1 MGGEESPRSAAHA
14 EGGQQGPE
22 LEGPV
27 GTPLWGADSW
37 PGPAAL
43 WAALLGWRA
52 SRGPLGWGAAE
63 RQHPGVG
70 WGSQRRAVLCPSA
83 PALVGG
89 PAGQAGP
96 ASWAGSLRVKA
107 SAPSRSPSGP
117 FFHLTPET
125 QRLSAEGPGTASGP
139 GAGVGVGVVGAP
151 PSLSTPG
158 GGVGVPPSLGED
170 RPASRPPWGRGCPFF
185 ALQGPAQAEREAPGL
200 TVWRTPQTSPCSG
213 APIPAPRRR
222 VPGRPST
229 RPTRPLQQRWGEPGP
244 AQHPWKSR
252 PPWGCG
258 SVSRVTQAPRWSS
271 PWGPPGG
278 GFVRLPLTPHPVPSA
293 AGHTPS
299 TPRPPRCPGPL
310 WSPGEG
316 PVGAG
321 LGAPLPPRPKPPA
334 PPPPASCLAPH
345 RAPGVLGTSPPSS
358 PRALSS

>member
-1 MGGEESPRSAAHA
+1 MPKAAGTPVHPIPPVCSLCVVLVPAPGPTGSYPGRPQTFQLVQRAEAGPQSCRAHPISSGPEVCCPPRRPTGMGGEESPRSAAHA

-70 WGSQRRAVLCPSA
+70 WGSQRQAVLCPSA

-125 QRLSAEGPGTASGP
+125 QRLLAEGPGTASGP

-158 GGVGVPPSLGED
+158 GGCG
-170 RPASRPPWGRGCPFF
+170 
-185 ALQGPAQAEREAPGL
+185 
-200 TVWRTPQTSPCSG
+200 G
-213 APIPAPRRR
+213 AP
-222 VPGRPST
+222 
-229 RPTRPLQQRWGEPGP
+229 EPG
-244 AQHPWKSR
+244 
-252 PPWGCG
+252 
-258 SVSRVTQAPRWSS
+258 
-271 PWGPPGG
+271 
-278 GFVRLPLTPHPVPSA
+278 
-293 AGHTPS
+293 
-299 TPRPPRCPGPL
+299 
-310 WSPGEG
+310 
-316 PVGAG
+316 
-321 LGAPLPPRPKPPA
+321 
-334 PPPPASCLAPH
+334 
-345 RAPGVLGTSPPSS
+345 
-358 PRALSS
+358 